1 MCYNVA
7 GENAPIPTH
16 ERNKIMAAKVL
27 LTIYYVLFSFTA
39 FYAVYYSFLGVIGLF
54 MRKQKYPMIQDKS
67 KFCIFVPCH
76 NEEPV
81 VGATIE
87 NYTKIQYDPE
97 LFDIYFLA
105 DNCSDNTAQKARET
119 IAHYGMKNFH
129 VLERNVDDPMKK
141 GKPHALNWG
150 IQTLEAEGKFYSY
163 YDMFMI
169 LDADNFVDAD
179 ILKHVN
185 CQYWSIPEKKRPV
198 MIQTYLDSKN
208 KDNMI
213 ARGYYVAYR
222 FTNGFF
228 QLPRYKLGLVPGI
241 GGTGFA
247 ITTEF
252 LEELGGFHCTSL
264 VEDMEIQTIA
274 TVKGKRIAYNHNVRI
289 YDEKPTGI
297 KASAVQKTRWSQG
310 HWFVFFKFGWR
321 LILKIFNPKEI
332 KLIFKRFDCLI
343 YLSSILL
350 LFASGLTLLL
360 SIGLLIAGIR
370 PNIVYL
376 PSIILSTF
384 SILLLPISSL
394 LDGKKREKQ
403 RVLID
408 LIPNLFATMIH
419 SVIYY
424 YACVIGLIHC
434 KNQRVWKKTAHKV
447 TNMSSTG
454 VAEENEPAAP
464 VAQAPSELQAVG
476 AAEEKA
482 E

>member
-1 MCYNVA
+1 MAV
-7 GENAPIPTH
+7 
-16 ERNKIMAAKVL
+16 KILVTIYIVL
-27 LTIYYVLFSFTA
+27 LCFTS
-39 FYAVYYSFLGVIGLF
+39 FYAVYYAFLGVVGLF
-54 MRKQKYPMIQDKS
+54 MRKQKYPIIEDKA

-81 VGATIE
+81 IGATVK
-87 NYTKIQYDPE
+87 NYVKLQYNPE

-105 DNCSDNTAQKARET
+105 DNCSDNTAEKARAT
-119 IAHYGMKNFH
+119 IEKYGMKNFH
-129 VLERNVDDPMKK
+129 VLERHVDDPMKK

-150 IQTLEAEGKFYSY
+150 IQTLEAEDGFYNK

-169 LDADNFVDAD
+169 FDADNFTDAD

-185 CQYWSIPEKKRPV
+185 SQYYSIKESKRPAL
-198 MIQTYLDSKN
+198 IQTYLDSKN

-247 ITTEF
+247 ITTKF
-252 LEELGGFHCTSL
+252 LKELGGFHCTSL

-274 TVKGKRIAYNHNVRI
+274 TLKGKNIAYNHNVRI

-321 LILKIFNPKEI
+321 LLLKLFNPKEI
-332 KLIFKRFDCLI
+332 KLFFKRFDCFI

-350 LFASGLTLLL
+350 LFCSGLTLLF
-360 SIGLLIAGIR
+360 SIGFLIAGIR
-370 PNIVYL
+370 PDIAYL
-376 PSIILSTF
+376 PTIILSIF

-394 LDGKKREKQ
+394 LDGKKKEKK

-408 LIPNLFATMIH
+408 LIPNIIATWIH

-424 YACVIGLIHC
+424 YACLIGLLHC
-434 KNQRVWKKTAHKV
+434 RNQKVWKKTTHKV
-447 TNMSSTG
+447 TTMESTG
-454 VAEENEPAAP
+454 VAEENGQVEPAP
-464 VAQAPSELQAVG
+464 Q
-476 AAEEKA
+476 AAEETSVRAVEILQEVAVSEKEA

>member
-1 MCYNVA
+1 MV
-7 GENAPIPTH
+7 E
-16 ERNKIMAAKVL
+16 KVL
-27 LTIYYVLFSFTA
+27 VTIYIVLLCIAT
-39 FYAVYYSFLGVIGLF
+39 FYAVYYAILGVVGLF
-54 MRKQKYPMIQDKS
+54 MRKQKYPMIEDRS

-76 NEEPV
+76 NEEAV
-81 VGATIE
+81 IGATIE
-87 NYTKIQYDPE
+87 NYVKIQYNPE

-105 DNCSDNTAQKARET
+105 DNCSDKTAERAREA
-119 IAHYGMKNFH
+119 IAKFGMKNFY

-150 IQTLEAEGKFYSY
+150 IQTLESEDKFYNK

-179 ILKHVN
+179 ILRHVN
-185 CQYWSIPEKKRPV
+185 CQYFSIKESKRPSL
-198 MIQTYLDSKN
+198 IQTYLDSKN

-247 ITTEF
+247 MTTSF
-252 LEELGGFHCTSL
+252 LKEIGGFHCTSL

-274 TVKGKRIAYNHNVRI
+274 TLKGKRIAYNHNVRI

-310 HWFVFFKFGWR
+310 HWFVCFKFGWR
-321 LILKIFNPKEI
+321 LLLKMFNPKEI
-332 KLIFKRFDCLI
+332 KLFFKRFDCLI
-343 YLSSILL
+343 YLTSIFL
-350 LFASGLTLLL
+350 LFISGLVFLL
-360 SIGLLIAGIR
+360 SIGMLIAGIR
-370 PNIVYL
+370 PDIVYL
-376 PSIILSTF
+376 PSMILSIF

-394 LDGKKREKQ
+394 LDGKKKEKQ

-408 LIPNLFATMIH
+408 LIPNLLATFIH
-419 SVIYY
+419 SAIYY
-424 YACVIGLIHC
+424 YACIMGLLHC
-434 KNQRVWKKTAHKV
+434 RNQKVWKKTVHKV
-447 TNMSSTG
+447 TNMSTTG
-454 VAEENEPAAP
+454 VAEENE
-464 VAQAPSELQAVG
+464 QAVALAQTEEETTPKAIEILQEVA